1 MKNRNEY
8 PAKVARVGKRIPR
21 QSDQA
26 ASQGSTHTPRHLR
39 HLAKWALI
47 TVGVMFGT
55 AIAGGLVVAGN
66 AAALLF

>member
-8 PAKVARVGKRIPR
+8 PAKVAKVGKRTPMEIN
-21 QSDQA
+21 QA
-26 ASQGSTHTPRHLR
+26 ANAGPYMRANLR

-47 TVGVMFGT
+47 TIGVMFGT

-66 AAALLF
+66 AAAFLF

>member
-1 MKNRNEY
+1 MNNRDEY

-21 QSDQA
+21 EINQA
-26 ASQGSTHTPRHLR
+26 GRADADMRRNLR

-47 TVGVMFGT
+47 TIGVMFGT